1 MPNTNTKTQGKVP
14 QQIVRG
20 SEFKDVYSNVSRVG
34 ATPFDFSVTFGKIV
48 EVPNVT
54 NVIED
59 LIIVRFSPQQFK
71 SLTDGLVRTLAA
83 WERIF
88 GEIKKTTPDLKDEK
102 IEDLMKR
109 LREQVSS
116 NA

>member
-1 MPNTNTKTQGKVP
+1 MPNTKTQAKGP
-14 QQIVRG
+14 QEVVRG
-20 SEFKDVYSNVSRVG
+20 SEFKDIYSNVSRVG

-59 LIIVRFSPQQFK
+59 LIVVRFSPQQFK

-83 WERIF
+83 WEREF
-88 GEIKKTTPDLKDEK
+88 GEIKKTTPDLKDERF
-102 IEDLMKR
+102 DNLMKK

-116 NA
+116 RD

>member
-1 MPNTNTKTQGKVP
+1 MPNTKTQVNVP
-14 QQIVRG
+14 QQVVRG

-48 EVPNVT
+48 EIPNVT

-59 LIIVRFSPQQFK
+59 LIVVRFSPQQFK
-71 SLTDGLVRTLAA
+71 SLTDALVRTLAA
-83 WERIF
+83 WERTF
-88 GEIKKTTPDLKDEK
+88 GEIKKTTPDLKDE
-102 IEDLMKR
+102 IIDDLMKK

-116 NA
+116 RG